1 MCVGNSGGNVLK
13 FYTPDRKG
21 AQEPYSYRSRARLV
35 GECIEDLSNASKDD
49 IVVLGRIHTEQDVAH
64 LRDKNIRYI
73 HDICDNKW
81 PQLEKLWTNTNST
94 ATAITTTCD
103 ELKTL
108 IQTKTDKAVYVIPDP
123 TERRREE
130 PVWKPTGILKA
141 VYYGS
146 AGNLK
151 QINWD
156 DYDVYTL
163 DLKVISNQGPIMW
176 SYETQGKV
184 VSNSDFVLLPVDNS
198 NAMTM
203 YKGNNRPV
211 DALMQGKFVVTNAE
225 IPSWLK
231 LKDYIWCGDIDQG
244 IKYIKYSPNQALERV
259 RAGQQHVIENYSP
272 DVISQ
277 QWQQVYEELA

>member
-1 MCVGNSGGNVLK
+1 VLK
-13 FYTPDRKG
+13 FLTPDRKG

-35 GECIEDLSNASKDD
+35 GECILELSEATQDD
-49 IVVLGRIHTEQDVAH
+49 IVVLGRIHDSSH
-64 LRDKNIRYI
+64 IDYLRKNNIRYV

-81 PQLEKLWTNTNST
+81 PKLEKLWTNTNST

-103 ELKTL
+103 ELKQL
-108 IQTKTDKAVYVIPDP
+108 IETKTDKSVYVIPDP
-123 TERRREE
+123 TERQREE
-130 PVWKPTGILKA
+130 VKWQPNAIIQA

-156 DYDVYTL
+156 DYDIYTL
-163 DLKVISNQGPIMW
+163 DLKVISNEGPIMW
-176 SYETQGKV
+176 SYDTQGKYV
-184 VSNSDFVLLPVDNS
+184 KQSDFVLLPVDNAHDMS
-198 NAMTM
+198 R

-231 LKDYIWCGDIDQG
+231 LKDYIWCGDIDKG
-244 IKYIKYSPNQALERV
+244 IKYVKYNTNSMLERV
-259 RAGQQHVIENYSP
+259 RAGQQHVINNYSP
-272 DVISQ
+272 GVISA
-277 QWQQVYEELA
+277 QWQKVYEDLM